1 MGFIGKD
8 RTDEDAVT
16 WFPTAP
22 IAVEEEQQDKTT
34 THDIYWNAEGIACCT
49 GAEGE

>member
-8 RTDEDAVT
+8 RTDEDAPT

-22 IAVEEEQQDKTT
+22 TATEEKQDDVVT
-34 THDIYWNAEGIACCT
+34 THDVTYSPDGIACCS
-49 GAEGE
+49 GVKEK